1 MKRVISVLA
10 LLVLLA
16 GCGGITLRP
25 SEPSPECPNSL
36 IDPIKTEWII
46 GAGVVKIGVIEV
58 VKRNME
64 LRPKVLEAIDSLAYG
79 LQSDSATGYIPTY
92 AGWAASVISQINLLN
107 RYVSG
112 ASVIVAGDIITEV
125 FVGIDVEI
133 DICDKSILLRDLA
146 QLKMLIGSL

>member
-1 MKRVISVLA
+1 MKKIASILI
-10 LLVLLA
+10 LLVLLV
-16 GCGGITLRP
+16 GCGGVALRP
-25 SEPSPECPNSL
+25 DEPSPECPNSL

-46 GAGVVKIGVIEV
+46 GAGVVKISIIEV

-64 LRPKVLEAIDSLAYG
+64 LKPKVLEAIDDLAYG
-79 LQSDSATGYIPTY
+79 LQSDPATGYIPTY

-112 ASVIVAGDIITEV
+112 ASVIIAGDIITEV
-125 FVGIDVEI
+125 FVVTDLEI

-146 QLKMLIGSL
+146 QLKMFVGSL